1 MNEIGKR
8 FKTIRKILNK
18 SQEQFANDL
27 QVSKQAISNIENSK
41 SLPSIAL
48 MSKLLID
55 YNININYLL
64 SGAGE
69 TFVCSNSK
77 DTNLKTSIMQ
87 EVEKFLENRG
97 IV

>member
-1 MNEIGKR
+1 MNMIGNR

-18 SQEQFANDL
+18 SQEQFAKEL
-27 QVSKQAISNIENSK
+27 SVSKQAISNIENSK
-41 SLPSIAL
+41 SLPSTSL

-64 SGAGE
+64 SGIGE
-69 TFVCSNSK
+69 TFVHRKAS
-77 DTNLKTSIMQ
+77 DLNLKNSIMQ
-87 EVEKFLENRG
+87 EVEKFLEKRG

>member
-1 MNEIGKR
+1 MNMIGNR

-18 SQEQFANDL
+18 SQEQFANEL
-27 QVSKQAISNIENSK
+27 SVSKQAISNIENSK
-41 SLPSIAL
+41 SLPSISL

-64 SGAGE
+64 SGIGE
-69 TFVCSNSK
+69 TFIHRK
-77 DTNLKTSIMQ
+77 DADLNLKSSIMQ
-87 EVEKFLENRG
+87 EVEKFLEKRG